1 MEMLEIFQG
10 NIPIGIWL
18 HPLTFFPGLF
28 IFDSGGI

>member
-1 MEMLEIFQG
+1 MEKLEIFQG
-10 NIPIGIWL
+10 NIPICICL